1 MTGGAL
7 DAVGHGELFAL
18 QRLQVVRTVGVQR
31 DQQGVAPE
39 GADLLHHR
47 RDDGLRRRGSQ
58 RAVHKILLHIHND
71 QSFFHG
77 VRPFFSRRRGRGF
90 GTIIGEAAAAV
101 KGRRAGKHPA

>member
-71 QSFFHG
+71 QSFFMVYVLSSPG
-77 VRPFFSRRRGRGF
+77 DGGGGLAPL
-90 GTIIGEAAAAV
+90 
-101 KGRRAGKHPA
+101 